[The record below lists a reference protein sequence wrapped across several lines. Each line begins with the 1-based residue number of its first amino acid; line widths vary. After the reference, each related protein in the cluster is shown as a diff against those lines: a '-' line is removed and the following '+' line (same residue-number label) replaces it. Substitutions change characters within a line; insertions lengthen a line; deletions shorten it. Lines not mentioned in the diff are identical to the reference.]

1 MFIDA
6 VRRNPA
12 TCRATDDVI
21 MAHAKDWL
29 KHAPDRDGERA
40 KRQKSSKSNF
50 DVCEIILAIK
60 TDYSNYI
67 IINHIIYKDLL

>member
-6 VRRNPA
+6 VRRNSA
-12 TCRATDDVI
+12 TCRATDDEI
-21 MAHAKDWL
+21 IARAKDWL
-29 KHAPDRDGERA
+29 KLAPDRNGGRA
-40 KRQKSSKSNF
+40 KRQKSSKSNL